1 MRFMA
6 KRLPPWVRSR
16 LPSAEDQAQISSWTY
31 QRGLATVCQEAR
43 CPNRGDCFHRRT
55 ATFLILGPRC
65 TRNCRFC
72 AVEHG
77 TPAPVALDEPLRVAS
92 SVKAL
97 GLKFAVITSVTRDD
111 LPDGGAKVFAE
122 TIEAIRR
129 ECPGT
134 GIEVLVPD
142 FQGSE
147 DALRVVVGASPDV
160 LNHNLE
166 TVPRLYPQLRQ
177 GASYERSLELLRRV
191 RTWAPRMW
199 TKSGIM
205 VGVGE
210 TPDEILGLVRDLV
223 SVGCQVLTIGQYL
236 QPSML
241 HHPVERYLHPDEFE
255 ELKALAMAQGMAKV
269 VAGPLVRSSYHAG
282 ETINDLA

>member
-1 MRFMA
+1 MA
-6 KRLPPWVRSR
+6 RRLPPWVRSR
-16 LPSAEDQAQISSWTY
+16 LPSAEDLARISSWTY

-77 TPAPVALDEPLRVAS
+77 SPSPVAADEPLRVAS

-97 GLKFAVITSVTRDD
+97 GLKFTVITSVTRDD
-111 LPDGGAKVFAE
+111 LPDGGASVFAE

-147 DALRVVVGASPDV
+147 DALRVVVEASPDV

-166 TVPRLYPQLRQ
+166 TVPRLYPQVRQ

-210 TPDEILGLVRDLV
+210 TLDEILGLMRDLV
-223 SVGCQVLTIGQYL
+223 RVECQVLTIGQYL

-255 ELKALAMAQGMAKV
+255 ELKALALAQGMAKV
-269 VAGPLVRSSYHAG
+269 VAGPLVRSSYHAA
-282 ETINDLA
+282 ETMNDLT

>member
-1 MRFMA
+1 MA

>member
-1 MRFMA
+1 
-6 KRLPPWVRSR
+6 
-16 LPSAEDQAQISSWTY
+16 
-31 QRGLATVCQEAR
+31 
-43 CPNRGDCFHRRT
+43 
-55 ATFLILGPRC
+55 
-65 TRNCRFC
+65 
-72 AVEHG
+72 VEHG
-77 TPAPVALDEPLRVAS
+77 APSPVAADEPLRVAA

-111 LPDGGAKVFAE
+111 LGDGGASVFAE

-147 DALRVVVGASPDV
+147 DALRVVVAASPDV

-191 RTWAPRMW
+191 NRWAPEMW

-210 TPDEILGLVRDLV
+210 TVDEILTLVRDLV
-223 SVGCQVLTIGQYL
+223 GVGCQVLTIGQYL
-236 QPSML
+236 QPSIL